1 MLISKLVARSVRLT
15 VFCLICKSRRTRQC
29 VQTLLLLWL
38 LCVRPR
44 WRGQRHGCSDAALR
58 DRMRQKLKV
67 SYTNPDCD
75 FEKASLGSILCHLS
89 SLLLWGFNFGL
100 KPLVLFWNKN
110 SCTKVKKYL
119 VGAKRTKAMTTEGNW
134 SFKKCPSMATAFSSS
149 RSNFWF
155 VKSLSKDSWL
165 SYNPFVQTCWA
176 NMFVFPNRIENI
188 KPKQA
193 TAAAHHFLLCSWPVR
208 LVSICFTAREDLSQ
222 NGIAILATISTTHN
236 LLSTSSKQRNN
247 SFKGDCQLRV
257 SVLQQ
262 VAQLCCRK
270 AGKLLWHVSRKRRHL
285 HNSGCSA
292 AQVTATPSFA
302 LELLGLHLTAWS

>member
-1 MLISKLVARSVRLT
+1 MERSRKWAITCLQVQSTSAVPNRKKAKKTAKMLASRGLGAVFSGISCFGSKAEAPCWSASLLPDPSGWLFSASYARVAELANAFRHCCCSGCFVSARAGVGKGTVAATQPCVTGWDKKWKCLIRILIVISK
-15 VFCLICKSRRTRQC
+15 
-29 VQTLLLLWL
+29 
-38 LCVRPR
+38 
-44 WRGQRHGCSDAALR
+44 
-58 DRMRQKLKV
+58 
-67 SYTNPDCD
+67 
-75 FEKASLGSILCHLS
+75 KASLGSILCHLS

-100 KPLVLFWNKN
+100 KPLVLCWNKN

-155 VKSLSKDSWL
+155 VKSPSKDSWL

-208 LVSICFTAREDLSQ
+208 LVSICFTARGGLEP
-222 NGIAILATISTTHN
+222 
-236 LLSTSSKQRNN
+236 K
-247 SFKGDCQLRV
+247 
-257 SVLQQ
+257 
-262 VAQLCCRK
+262 
-270 AGKLLWHVSRKRRHL
+270 WHSHFG
-285 HNSGCSA
+285 NYIDN
-292 AQVTATPSFA
+292 T
-302 LELLGLHLTAWS
+302 